1 MAKLKNPI
9 TEEITTV
16 ETPVK
21 SADDTQIIEYAG
33 IEIEVPSSI
42 LNDKNKMSG
51 IFKQVR
57 ETSEF
62 DALIDKKTGASTMAR
77 TLASPDKSPEDR
89 LATIRK
95 YYPDAAPYEGNFVF
109 THPETGKQTLF
120 DETKGGIFG
129 VQSFGDITQYGESQA
144 KMLGGLLGAAPS
156 VLAAAPTGG
165 TSLLAA
171 SASAAAGST
180 AAGYAYDLLMEALG
194 GVDTRPPT
202 ERMADTAI
210 DFGVETAAG
219 VVGAKVLKTASNLGA
234 KALGGAKE
242 ASEDIYNLLVGQ
254 NTTPTA
260 GLVSNS
266 KIIKTA
272 ESALDVLP
280 IAKAKMKKQIDT
292 VTRETEA
299 AAEKLANL
307 MNAPATQEQT
317 GKSIKVAAA
326 SSIDR
331 FKVAQKEA
339 ESILNTKVGDKD
351 IFSLDNTNDLLK
363 KLVKQAGRRKSLAT
377 AYRPAIIKLQNI
389 LEKQKATVSSMVN
402 ADGSP
407 IILSK
412 GGAPRDISYRILREV
427 RTDVGEKL
435 GALSDG
441 TSMKALSKQI
451 YGALSQD
458 INDNAVRLGFE
469 KDFTKVNK
477 LTRDWNNGASELL
490 EKLVDDPA
498 DKIYK
503 FLINGRKDGAVNL
516 EMLKKNFTTE
526 EWSQMQST
534 VLRKM
539 GYPSLS
545 NEFNQVWSMDTYLKN
560 YKSFAEEAK
569 DACFGSKSG
578 LRTDLDNLVKTF
590 GIIDDEIRFKI
601 SKNPKNT
608 AFMLNLSRYF
618 GTPAATAVNI
628 AGATAGISM
637 APITLPLSK
646 LMTSKAFVK
655 WLAQPDLV
663 AASNIGARMG
673 QLLAIANENPEIS
686 EDIKAFLLAFSPQTS
701 ENKEKE

>member
-219 VVGAKVLKTASNLGA
+219 VVGATVLKTASKLGA
-234 KALGGAKE
+234 EALGGAKK

-326 SSIDR
+326 NSIDR
-331 FKVAQKEA
+331 FKVAQKKA
-339 ESILNTKVGDKD
+339 ESMLNTKVGDGD
-351 IFSLDNTNDLLK
+351 IFSLDNTNDLLE
-363 KLVKQAGRRKSLAT
+363 KLVKQASQRQSLAA
-377 AYRPAIIKLQNI
+377 AYKPAITKLKTI
-389 LEKQKATVSSMVN
+389 LEKQP
-402 ADGSP
+402 DGT
-407 IILSK
+407 
-412 GGAPRDISYRILREV
+412 PRDISYGILRTV
-427 RTDVGEKL
+427 RTDVGEML
-435 GALSDG
+435 GTASDG
-441 TSMKALSKQI
+441 TSMKPLFKQI
-451 YGALSQD
+451 YGTLSQD
-458 INDNAVRLGFE
+458 INDNAVRLGFA
-469 KDFTKVNK
+469 KDFTEVNK

-490 EKLVDDPA
+490 KKLVDDPA

-516 EMLKKNFTTE
+516 EILKKNFTTE

-539 GYPSLS
+539 GYPNLS

-569 DACFGSKSG
+569 DAYFGSKSG